1 MNTIIGKFGTS
12 SKFKDLVNKIEE
24 KNGPIAISGLTG
36 VGSLQLLSG
45 INEFTKKP
53 ILILTYN
60 EIQAKRMLEDI
71 KYFSDKVTFFPKKE
85 VVTYDY
91 VAESKELPYER
102 IESLN
107 QIISKKN
114 YIIVT
119 TIEAAMQKLPNKKI
133 LYKNSMEFKVG
144 DIKNLEEISKN
155 LLIWVI
161 QDMN

>member
-85 VVTYDY
+85 V
-91 VAESKELPYER
+91 L
-102 IESLN
+102 
-107 QIISKKN
+107 
-114 YIIVT
+114 
-119 TIEAAMQKLPNKKI
+119 
-133 LYKNSMEFKVG
+133 FC
-144 DIKNLEEISKN
+144 IKNIFFAHPLYISN
-155 LLIWVI
+155 RFGGIFHGCL
-161 QDMN
+161 

>member
-1 MNTIIGKFGTS
+1 MNTIIGKLGKS

-85 VVTYDY
+85 VVTYADT
-91 VAESKELPYER
+91 KP
-102 IESLN
+102 
-107 QIISKKN
+107 
-114 YIIVT
+114 
-119 TIEAAMQKLPNKKI
+119 
-133 LYKNSMEFKVG
+133 
-144 DIKNLEEISKN
+144 LEEDFGFRPSTPLRLGLRKFTE
-155 LLIWVI
+155 WYKEFY
-161 QDMN
+161 M